1 MTKLKVGDT
10 APEFSGLTQDGATLS
25 LADLKGG
32 RTVLYFYPKD
42 NTSGCTL
49 EAKSCLLYTSDAADE
64 Q

>member
-32 RTVLYFYPKD
+32 RTVLYL
-42 NTSGCTL
+42 SL
-49 EAKSCLLYTSDAADE
+49 IHI
-64 Q
+64 